1 MGIIGKKIIRLPEVD
16 STSEEAR
23 RQVKRGEGEGL
34 VVISNSQSA
43 GRGKPGSVWFSP
55 PGNLYLSA
63 VIKPHRN
70 VDELMPLTLIGAIA
84 GSSAIYQTS
93 LIASLIKW
101 PNDLLVRGKKI
112 GGILVERIASGHLI
126 IGIGIN
132 LNSDPGIFPEKIRGS
147 ATTLKHESK
156 KQLDPSHFSQIL
168 IEELDARYLAY
179 LSKF

>member
-1 MGIIGKKIIRLPEVD
+1 MGIIGRKVIRLQEID
-16 STSEEAR
+16 STNEEAR
-23 RQVKRGEGEGL
+23 RQIKRGQSEGL
-34 VVISNSQSA
+34 VVIADSQSA

-70 VDELMPLTLIGAIA
+70 FNELAPLTLIGAIA

-93 LIASLIKW
+93 LVAPIIKW
-101 PNDLLVRGKKI
+101 PNDLLVGRKKI
-112 GGILVERIASGHLI
+112 GGVLVERIASGHLI

-132 LNSDPGIFPEKIRGS
+132 LNSDTGIFPENIRDFT
-147 ATTLKHESK
+147 TTLQHETK
-156 KQLDPSHFSQIL
+156 MRLDPLQFSDIL
-168 IEELDARYLAY
+168 IQELDARYLAY